1 MDEFTV
7 EYIFTY
13 YQHLFSSE
21 EEMAVKHYT
30 SLSKLED
37 NCDLNRLNVYK
48 KMGWITSDPNVLKL
62 LENGY
67 EHFVRQTAL
76 RIFRDYSSEIYLNKC
91 KQCNELA
98 RTPLAKQCRLCG
110 HSWRV

>member
-13 YQHLFSSE
+13 NQHLFSSE

-48 KMGWITSDPNVLKL
+48 KMGWITSDP
-62 LENGY
+62 
-67 EHFVRQTAL
+67 
-76 RIFRDYSSEIYLNKC
+76 RDYSSEIYLNKC
-91 KQCNELA
+91 KKCNELA